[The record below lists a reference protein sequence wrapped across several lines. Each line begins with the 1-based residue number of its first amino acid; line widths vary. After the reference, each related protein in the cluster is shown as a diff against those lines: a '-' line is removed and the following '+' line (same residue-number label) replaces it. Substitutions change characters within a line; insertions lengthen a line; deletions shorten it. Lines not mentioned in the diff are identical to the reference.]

1 MSMPND
7 IKVGVP
13 FQIEKGG
20 RCAWW
25 KIIRHPYFDDAFALV
40 ADHPYLMSGL
50 WNFDEKHI
58 VDACKTV
65 EDTWERAYDHT

>member
-1 MSMPND
+1 MRMPNS
-7 IKVGVP
+7 IVVGVP

-20 RCAWW
+20 RRARW

-40 ADHPYLMSGL
+40 ADHLYLRTDICRY
-50 WNFDEKHI
+50 DEKHI

-65 EDTWERAYDHT
+65 EDTWKRAYDHT